1 MSVRS
6 AKPDLSA
13 LAQKAYKQYE
23 HYLTTELDLRPATV
37 RNYLSDVQQF
47 MAWFEKQHDQSFA
60 LDAVAT
66 PTLTAYRDY
75 LKHDL
80 KRKPTTINR
89 YLVSLKRYFSWA
101 SQTEQIQ
108 RNPADPVKLVTETT
122 TAPEQISDTQET
134 KLMAAVERENNQ
146 RDITMITLMLHTGLR
161 VSEVCD
167 LKWEHVVLQPRSG
180 YLKIWGK
187 RQKYREVPL
196 NSTARKTLSELQ
208 FEQNPQADD
217 VVFVSVRT
225 KGKLTPRAIGFIVKK
240 YAKRAEIDIH
250 PHDLRHRF
258 GYRMAKSTPLHRLAQ
273 IMGHDS
279 LDTTMIYIKATQHD
293 LQQEVEDIA
302 WE

>member
-1 MSVRS
+1 MPVRS

-75 LKHDL
+75 LKHEL

-146 RDITMITLMLHTGLR
+146 RDITLITLMLHTGLR
-161 VSEVCD
+161 VSEVCN

-208 FEQNPQADD
+208 FEHNPEPSN

-225 KGKLTPRAIGFIVKK
+225 KGKLTTRAIGFIVKK

-279 LDTTMIYIKATQHD
+279 LDTTMIYVKATQHD

>member
-1 MSVRS
+1 MPVRS

-13 LAQKAYKQYE
+13 LAQKAYQEYE

-47 MAWFEKQHDQSFA
+47 MAWFEKQHDQSFT

-108 RNPADPVKLVTETT
+108 RNPADPVKLVNETT

-146 RDITMITLMLHTGLR
+146 RDITLITLMLHTGLR
-161 VSEVCD
+161 VSEVCN

-180 YLKIWGK
+180 YLKIRGK
-187 RQKYREVPL
+187 RRKYREVPL

-208 FEQNPQADD
+208 FEQNPEADD
-217 VVFVSVRT
+217 VVFVSVKT
-225 KGKLTPRAIGFIVKK
+225 KGKLTQRAIGFIVKK
-240 YAKRAEIDIH
+240 YANRAEIDIH

-279 LDTTMIYIKATQHD
+279 LDTTMIYVKATQYD

>member
-1 MSVRS
+1 MPVRS
-6 AKPDLSA
+6 PKPDLSA
-13 LAQKAYKQYE
+13 PAQNAYKAYE
-23 HYLTTELDLRPATV
+23 HYLMTELDVRPATV

-47 MAWFEKQHDQSFA
+47 MAWFETQQNQSFT
-60 LDAVAT
+60 LDSVAT

-75 LKHDL
+75 LKYDL

-108 RNPADPVKLVTETT
+108 RNPADPVKLVDETT
-122 TAPEQISDTQET
+122 TAPEQISDVQEAQ
-134 KLMAAVERENNQ
+134 LVAAVERENNQ

-161 VSEVCD
+161 VSEVCN

-196 NSTARKTLSELQ
+196 NSTARKTLSDLQ
-208 FEQNPQADD
+208 FEQNPEADD

-279 LDTTMIYIKATQHD
+279 LDTTMLYVKATQQD

>member
-1 MSVRS
+1 MPVRS

-13 LAQKAYKQYE
+13 SAQRAYEEYE
-23 HYLTTELDLRPATV
+23 HHLTTELDLRPATI

-60 LDAVAT
+60 LGAVAT
-66 PTLTAYRDY
+66 PTLTAYREY
-75 LKHDL
+75 LKHEL
-80 KRKPTTINR
+80 RRKPTTINR

-108 RNPADPVKLVTETT
+108 RNPADPVKLVNETT

-134 KLMAAVERENNQ
+134 KLMATVERENNQ
-146 RDITMITLMLHTGLR
+146 RDITLITLMLHTGLR
-161 VSEVCD
+161 VSEVCN

-208 FEQNPQADD
+208 FEQNPETHD

-279 LDTTMIYIKATQHD
+279 LDTTMIYVKATQHD

>member
-1 MSVRS
+1 MPVRS

-13 LAQKAYKQYE
+13 SAQRAYEEYE
-23 HYLTTELDLRPATV
+23 YHLKTELDLRSATV

-66 PTLTAYRDY
+66 PTLTTYRDY
-75 LKHDL
+75 LQHDL
-80 KRKPTTINR
+80 QRKPATINR

-101 SQTEQIQ
+101 SQTEKIQ
-108 RNPADPVKLVTETT
+108 RNPAKPVKLVNETT
-122 TAPEQISDTQET
+122 TAPEQISDVQET
-134 KLMAAVERENNQ
+134 KLMAAVERENNL
-146 RDITMITLMLHTGLR
+146 RDITLITLMLHTGLR
-161 VSEVCD
+161 VSEVCN
-167 LKWEHVVLQPRSG
+167 LKWEHVALQPRSG

-208 FEQNPQADD
+208 LEIAPEASD

-225 KGKLTPRAIGFIVKK
+225 KGKLTTRAIGFIIKK
-240 YAKRAEIDIH
+240 YAKRAGLDIH

-279 LDTTMIYIKATQHD
+279 LDTTMIYVQATQHD